1 MNEKILLIAAFTR
14 ETCYVKLA
22 LGTGYTWQKFRSRSW
37 KKLWLAGKSIYLLMC
52 PSTSYAKG
60 ESMKDLTDKIV
71 KLKKEKKAIIL
82 AHNYQRPEI
91 QDIAD
96 YVGDS
101 IELSRKAMLEKDAEI
116 IVFSAV
122 DFMAESAAMLNPEKK
137 VLLPSLGARCPMAQ
151 MLTVDEIKR
160 WKALY
165 PNAPVVLYVNT
176 LASAKAYCDICCTS
190 ANAVE
195 VINSLDAET
204 ILFGP
209 DRNLAEYVAEKT
221 GKTLI
226 PIPEW
231 GFCPTHLLFQP
242 EDVTATKLQYPDA
255 AVMVHPECSSEMRKV
270 ADFVGST
277 SKMCRYARECRA
289 NTVIVGTE
297 EGLLHRL
304 RKENPEKRFVMAYEG
319 AVCPNMKLTT
329 LDRLYVALKEEKYV
343 VKVPENVARKA
354 RTALER
360 MFLVKS

>member
-1 MNEKILLIAAFTR
+1 MN
-14 ETCYVKLA
+14 
-22 LGTGYTWQKFRSRSW
+22 
-37 KKLWLAGKSIYLLMC
+37 
-52 PSTSYAKG
+52 
-60 ESMKDLTDKIV
+60 LTDKIE
-71 KLKKEKKAIIL
+71 KLKKEKQAVIL
-82 AHNYQRPEI
+82 AHNYQRAEI

-116 IVFSAV
+116 IVFAAV
-122 DFMAESAAMLNPEKK
+122 DFMAESAAVLNPSKK

-160 WKALY
+160 LKVHY
-165 PNAPVVLYVNT
+165 PDAPVVLYVNT
-176 LASAKAYCDICCTS
+176 LASSKAYCDICCTS

-195 VINSLDAET
+195 VVNSLDADT

-209 DRNLAEYVAEKT
+209 DRNLSEYVAEQT

-242 EDVTATKLQYPDA
+242 EDVIVLKQKYPDA
-255 AVMVHPECSSEMRKV
+255 VVMVHPECSREMRRE

-277 SKMCRYARECRA
+277 SKMCRYARETPA
-289 NTVIVGTE
+289 KTIIVGTE

-304 RKENPEKRFVMAYEG
+304 RKENPEKQFIIAYSD
-319 AVCPNMKLTT
+319 AVCPNMKLMT
-329 LDRLYVALKEEKYV
+329 LDRVYASLKDEKHV
-343 VKVPENVARKA
+343 VKIPEPIAKKA
-354 RTALER
+354 RVALER
-360 MFLVKS
+360 MFQVKS

>member
-1 MNEKILLIAAFTR
+1 MDLADKIL
-14 ETCYVKLA
+14 
-22 LGTGYTWQKFRSRSW
+22 
-37 KKLWLAGKSIYLLMC
+37 
-52 PSTSYAKG
+52 
-60 ESMKDLTDKIV
+60 
-71 KLKKEKKAIIL
+71 KLKKEKKAVIL

-91 QDIAD
+91 QNIAD

-116 IVFSAV
+116 IVFSDV

-176 LASAKAYCDICCTS
+176 LATAKAYCDICCTS

-242 EDVTATKLQYPDA
+242 EDVTALKLQYPQS

-277 SKMCRYARECRA
+277 SKMCRYAKECSA
-289 NTVIVGTE
+289 NTIIVGTE